1 MQASMNALR
10 TLVVDDTIF
19 YRKVLSDILKTF
31 PEVEVVGTA
40 NNGKIAL
47 SRIKSLKPDLVTLD
61 VEMPEMNGLEVLQ
74 EIKSQGL
81 QTDCLVV
88 SSLTETGGELTI
100 KCLELGAFDFIPKPD
115 QDSTEENI
123 HALTG
128 SLTQKLR
135 AFKRRKEIR
144 SLARH
149 NKADAPEKR
158 ETALSAQDS
167 RELLASSK
175 TPEKRTDKAKAV
187 AIGVSTGGPNALTV
201 MLPKLPGALGVP
213 VFVVQHM
220 PPVFTASLAKA
231 LNAKCALEV
240 KEAVNGEAVVADT
253 VYVAPGGKQM
263 KVASG
268 AGWQKIIRIS
278 DDPPENNCKPS
289 ADYLFRSVAREYG
302 AQSTG
307 VVMTGMGSDGKLGIK
322 LMKASGAMVIAQ
334 DSTTCV
340 VYGMPKAIVDDGL
353 ADIIAPL
360 GELAER
366 ILYSVR

>member
-1 MQASMNALR
+1 MTALR

-19 YRKVLSDILKTF
+19 YRKVLSDILTSF
-31 PEVEVVGTA
+31 PDLEVVGTA

-47 SRIKSLKPDLVTLD
+47 SRIKSLQPDLVTLD

-74 EIKSQGL
+74 EIKNEGL

-88 SSLTETGGELTI
+88 SSLTEKGGELTI

-115 QDSTEENI
+115 EESTEENLQ
-123 HALTG
+123 ALTS

-135 AFKRRKEIR
+135 AYKRRREVQAVTRLKGPPIGEDR
-144 SLARH
+144 PAERRREGSKAVLART
-149 NKADAPEKR
+149 KAPSQRA
-158 ETALSAQDS
+158 
-167 RELLASSK
+167 
-175 TPEKRTDKAKAV
+175 DKARAV
-187 AIGVSTGGPNALTV
+187 AIGVSTGGPNALTA
-201 MLPKLPGALGVP
+201 MLPDLPPDLGVP

-220 PPVFTASLAKA
+220 PAVFTGSLAKA
-231 LNAKCALEV
+231 LNAKCHLVV
-240 KEAVNGEAVVADT
+240 KEAVNGEVVSPGT
-253 VYVAPGGKQM
+253 VYIAPGGKQM

-268 AGWQKIIRIS
+268 AGWQKIIRVT

-302 AQSTG
+302 AKATG

-322 LMKASGAMVIAQ
+322 LMKASGAMSIAQ
-334 DSTTCV
+334 DSASCV

-353 ADIIAPL
+353 ADIVAPL
-360 GELAER
+360 EDLAAR
-366 ILYSVR
+366 ILSSVR